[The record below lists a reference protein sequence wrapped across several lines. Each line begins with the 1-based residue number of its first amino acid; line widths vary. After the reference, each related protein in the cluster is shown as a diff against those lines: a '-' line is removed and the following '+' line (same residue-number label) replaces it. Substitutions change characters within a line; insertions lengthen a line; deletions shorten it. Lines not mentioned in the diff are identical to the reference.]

1 MSIAVCS
8 GSFDPV
14 TSGHVDIFER
24 ASRMFDTLIV
34 GVFQNINKQY
44 FFSVDERTAL
54 LQEATKHIGN
64 LQVTSFDG
72 LLPDYM
78 HSVGASVVIRGLRS
92 VTDFEYERNEA
103 QLIKRIAPD
112 IETVFLLSR
121 PELSYVSSSGVKELA
136 RFHGEITGLVPAC
149 VETAVRKRQTEL
161 ENCFIH
167 AVKSI

>member
-72 LLPDYM
+72 L
-78 HSVGASVVIRGLRS
+78 
-92 VTDFEYERNEA
+92 
-103 QLIKRIAPD
+103 
-112 IETVFLLSR
+112 
-121 PELSYVSSSGVKELA
+121 
-136 RFHGEITGLVPAC
+136 
-149 VETAVRKRQTEL
+149 
-161 ENCFIH
+161 
-167 AVKSI
+167 